1 MHALETENL
10 SIQYEKTLLSQ
21 AASTMA
27 QKLELMDKVAE
38 QNNLA
43 SHDRRHVYGMLLQLL
58 QQGETEEAMRC
69 LELHH
74 PSSQPQGYC
83 EKAVNAVTSYYA
95 EKAVQL
101 GIQTTINLKVPAQLP
116 FDSLELALVIANLFE
131 NAIQGVVRIKD
142 CRERVIQLSCVH
154 KNRLIIQV
162 VNPCTDD
169 TILNADGLPAT
180 EEEGHGIGTKSIV
193 AFAAAYN
200 AELLYSI
207 QDGQFRVQL
216 LV

>member
-1 MHALETENL
+1 
-10 SIQYEKTLLSQ
+10 
-21 AASTMA
+21 
-27 QKLELMDKVAE
+27 
-38 QNNLA
+38 
-43 SHDRRHVYGMLLQLL
+43 MLLQLL

-69 LELHH
+69 LELQLATK
-74 PSSQPQGYC
+74 QPASRVYC
-83 EKAVNAVTSYYA
+83 ENKAVNAVTSYYA
-95 EKAVQL
+95 EKAVQH

-131 NAIQGVVRIKD
+131 NAIQGVLRIKD
-142 CRERVIQLSCVH
+142 CRDRVIQLSCVH